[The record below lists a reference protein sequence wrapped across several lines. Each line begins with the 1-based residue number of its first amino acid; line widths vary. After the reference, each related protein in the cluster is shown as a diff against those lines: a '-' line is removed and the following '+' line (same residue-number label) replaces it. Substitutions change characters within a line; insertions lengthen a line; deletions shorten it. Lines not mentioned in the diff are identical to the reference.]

1 MSVGTSQAV
10 PQSEVL
16 AVIVV
21 EEEVVVGVVS
31 WAIDDTRQA
40 VRDAIVTVVDRD
52 GPDVDEDVEC
62 QVEHLVKG
70 EEEWVDVVRE
80 SLHEA
85 VDWVEGV
92 AGEGS
97 GDLPQVVGFVKQLLE
112 TRTT

>member
-16 AVIVV
+16 AIIVV

-31 WAIDDTRQA
+31 WAVDDTRQT
-40 VRDAIVTVVDRD
+40 VGDAIVTVVDRD

-62 QVEHLVKG
+62 QIEHLVKG
-70 EEEWVDVVRE
+70 EEEGVDVVRE

-85 VDWVEGV
+85 VDWVEGM

-112 TRTT
+112 TRTA